1 MNKLIKREFL
11 PVGEESKSYTT
22 AAGDTK
28 IITTIRR
35 PWYATM
41 ECCECTNI
49 FTVLERKDN
58 KHITTPCEKCKA
70 RIGAY
75 KSFLKKSIEKHKDKF
90 DYSLITK
97 DNYVNLF
104 TTVRII
110 CKTHGEFTQKPND
123 HTSKVN
129 GKLCCPTCIQEFN
142 KIRNKRS
149 IESWKEELSEK
160 ATHITF
166 VSHGNSDSNT
176 EKCGLMCEYHGE
188 FETTLAS
195 IKSNVYICPMCAQ
208 DNNSWGGRFRRTD
221 VSGILYHIY
230 IHDLD
235 IYKLGV
241 TSQSVKK
248 RFRQFEYKFDTLW
261 EQEFSTLKQ
270 AYIAEM
276 QLFRKY
282 KEYRNKHLHTDI
294 SGYTEL
300 LTCEIPITALQQSN
314 LLSKG
319 I

>member
-11 PVGEESKSYTT
+11 PVGEESQYYTT

-28 IITTIRR
+28 IATTIRKR
-35 PWYATM
+35 WYATM
-41 ECCECTNI
+41 ECCECTNT

-75 KSFLKKSIEKHKDKF
+75 KSFLKRAVEKHKDKF

-104 TTVRII
+104 TPVSII

-123 HTSKVN
+123 HTSKTN
-129 GKLCCPTCIQEFN
+129 GKLCCPTCVYEFN
-142 KIRNKRS
+142 KIHNKRS
-149 IESWKEELSEK
+149 IESWKEELQSK
-160 ATHITF
+160 TPHITMEK
-166 VSHGNSDSNT
+166 HGNSDSNR
-176 EKCGLMCEYHGE
+176 EKCLLNCTYHGT
-188 FETTLAS
+188 FTVALAE
-195 IKSNVYICPMCAQ
+195 IKNSKYICPMCAQ

-230 IHDLD
+230 IHELG

-248 RFRQFEYKFDTLW
+248 RFRQFEYNFDILW

-276 QLFRKY
+276 QLLRKY

>member
-11 PVGEESKSYTT
+11 QVKE
-22 AAGDTK
+22 GDK
-28 IITTIRR
+28 RKR
-35 PWYATM
+35 WYVTL
-41 ECCECTNI
+41 ECYECHRI
-49 FTVLERKDN
+49 FTVLERGPN
-58 KHITTPCEKCKA
+58 MTTTPCEKCKM

-75 KSFLKKSIEKHKDKF
+75 NRFISKAIKKHGTKF
-90 DYSLITK
+90 DYSRITK
-97 DNYVNLF
+97 DNYVNLC
-104 TTVRII
+104 TPVTII
-110 CKTHGEFTQKPND
+110 CNKHGEFEQNPKD
-123 HTSKVN
+123 HTSNKN
-129 GKLCCPTCIQEFN
+129 GKLCCPTCVHEFN
-142 KIRNKRS
+142 KIHNKRS
-149 IESWKEELSEK
+149 IESWKEELQSK
-160 ATHITF
+160 TPHITMEK
-166 VSHGNSDSNT
+166 HGNSDSNR
-176 EKCGLMCEYHGE
+176 EKCLLNCTHHGT
-188 FETTLAS
+188 FTTALAE
-195 IKSNVYICPMCAQ
+195 IKKSKYICPMCAQ
-208 DNNSWGGRFRRTD
+208 DNNSWGGRFRRID
-221 VSGILYHIY
+221 VSGTLYHIY
-230 IHDLD
+230 IHELG

-248 RFRQFEYKFDTLW
+248 RFRQFEYKFDILW